1 VSRSTDPR
9 PDLPANL
16 AWTVGTVLG
25 TRLITL
31 AGLAVLARLL
41 APAEFGLMAFAL
53 VYITYVTA
61 VGDLGTGTALVY
73 WPARRDEA
81 AQVTFVASVAMGVC
95 WLVVT
100 LVMAPAVAAFF
111 QNPAGAPLLRALA
124 WTFPIQA
131 LGATHEALCR
141 KSLRFKA
148 WLWPEMAL
156 AGGKAVVSV
165 VLAAWGWGAWSLVWG
180 QLAGQLLR
188 TVLLWRVVDW
198 RPTRGISRD
207 LVGPMFTYGRSIV
220 GVNALSAIV
229 HHADVLIVARALGA
243 TALGFY
249 QLATKIPEVTVT
261 LLVRGVSYVI
271 FPALSQVHA
280 ERRDLSTTFLPT
292 LRGVGLATVP
302 VVAAVVVL
310 AEPLVVCLFG
320 ARWTPSVPIV
330 QALTIAACLRAL
342 GTHAGDLMKAVGRP
356 HVLVV
361 LASIKAAVLIP
372 SLLFAAGRGMVAVAA
387 ASAVASGLSMVLNL
401 SLACRH
407 ARIPRRAIIDA
418 LCPGLAA
425 AGAVTIAL
433 TTWRATLGPASVVI
447 TLSTSL
453 PLALS
458 AYLAALRW
466 TEPALFVL
474 LGAAGR
480 RAIGRLRAAPARLAG
495 ANTP

>member
-1 VSRSTDPR
+1 
-9 PDLPANL
+9 
-16 AWTVGTVLG
+16 
-25 TRLITL
+25 
-31 AGLAVLARLL
+31 
-41 APAEFGLMAFAL
+41 
-53 VYITYVTA
+53 
-61 VGDLGTGTALVY
+61 
-73 WPARRDEA
+73 
-81 AQVTFVASVAMGVC
+81 
-95 WLVVT
+95 
-100 LVMAPAVAAFF
+100 
-111 QNPAGAPLLRALA
+111 
-124 WTFPIQA
+124 
-131 LGATHEALCR
+131 
-141 KSLRFKA
+141 
-148 WLWPEMAL
+148 
-156 AGGKAVVSV
+156 
-165 VLAAWGWGAWSLVWG
+165 
-180 QLAGQLLR
+180 
-188 TVLLWRVVDW
+188 
-198 RPTRGISRD
+198 
-207 LVGPMFTYGRSIV
+207 
-220 GVNALSAIV
+220 
-229 HHADVLIVARALGA
+229 
-243 TALGFY
+243 
-249 QLATKIPEVTVT
+249 
-261 LLVRGVSYVI
+261 
-271 FPALSQVHA
+271 
-280 ERRDLSTTFLPT
+280 
-292 LRGVGLATVP
+292 
-302 VVAAVVVL
+302 
-310 AEPLVVCLFG
+310 
-320 ARWTPSVPIV
+320 
-330 QALTIAACLRAL
+330 
-342 GTHAGDLMKAVGRP
+342 MKAVGRP